1 MLSLKSTSQG
11 FKITLGLVL
20 LLILVSACATPAT
33 QPVSN
38 VTFSVP
44 IQPDMFSPR
53 GTLQVLVWDA
63 EQLATADKQAGCVMA
78 YDAQT
83 GTDTTICPEGVQ
95 YQEITPEK
103 FDFPIQT
110 IEQNIQVTCQ
120 SVKVGEKYRIALRG
134 LNSDDCNSTSATAEG
149 TATSSTIT
157 LGQLAWNT
165 TDMACLQP

>member
-1 MLSLKSTSQG
+1 MLSLKSTSRG
-11 FKITLGLVL
+11 FKIMLGMVL
-20 LLILVSACATPAT
+20 LLAFISACATPTA

-38 VTFSVP
+38 VTFIVP
-44 IQPDMFSPR
+44 IQTDMFSPR
-53 GTLQVLVWDA
+53 GTLQVLVWNA
-63 EQLATADKQAGCVMA
+63 EQLATTDKQVGCVIA
-78 YDAQT
+78 HDAQT

-103 FDFPIQT
+103 FDFPIQS
-110 IEQNIQVTCQ
+110 IEQNIELTSH
-120 SVKVGEKYRIALRG
+120 SVKVGEKYRLALRG

-157 LGQLAWNT
+157 LSQLVWNT